1 MRTLMTELSSLNA
14 HESTNHHLRQITK
27 GRNITMANE
36 MTLKEQLANIPKL
49 IGDDNYPMWHK
60 RMRAFLRHKE
70 LFDVVTNDPGP
81 NPAARVKKQLSE
93 AANIL
98 VNKIDDK
105 LCTSIVTDDNDN
117 NGDDQ

>member
-1 MRTLMTELSSLNA
+1 
-14 HESTNHHLRQITK
+14 
-27 GRNITMANE
+27 MANE

-49 IGDDNYPMWHK
+49 I
-60 RMRAFLRHKE
+60 
-70 LFDVVTNDPGP
+70 VTNDPGP

-117 NGDDQ
+117 NGTSSGQGYSTFTLGGLVSDSTVLSQLYTKFAMRAA